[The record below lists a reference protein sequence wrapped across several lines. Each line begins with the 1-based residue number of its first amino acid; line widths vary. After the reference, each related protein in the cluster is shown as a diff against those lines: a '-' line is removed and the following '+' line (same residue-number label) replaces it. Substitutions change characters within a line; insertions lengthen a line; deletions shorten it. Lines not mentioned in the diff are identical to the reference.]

1 VSVLSDGAYLLYALE
16 RARIF
21 RRLRLSRRDLFFF
34 HFSLML
40 EGIKLKKTEV
50 RRMDDIHGLVKRALD
65 GGDRTSS
72 GVEASRA
79 V

>member
-1 VSVLSDGAYLLYALE
+1 
-16 RARIF
+16 
-21 RRLRLSRRDLFFF
+21 
-34 HFSLML
+34 ML

>member
-1 VSVLSDGAYLLYALE
+1 VSVLSKGTYLLYALE

-40 EGIKLKKTEV
+40 GIKLKKAEV
-50 RRMDDIHGLVKRALD
+50 KKMDDIHGLVKRALD

-72 GVEASRA
+72 GIEASRA